1 MNKIVSWVL
10 TDLGYKIGLCAGAGV
25 IAIGAYAALN
35 TSSVKKEEPQP
46 VVQAVQIPPITEEVM
61 LDSMVRAWADPISQ
75 RFKKV
80 CYDGVRPNA
89 KYGFFVLYG
98 PKNPSDG
105 ENVMAEGWWYVEQE
119 FFRTSAGKYYTNDV
133 PSLENKA
140 HVYPDVTGLVCKDR

>member
-1 MNKIVSWVL
+1 MTIEYRHYLRYAPAAGMIAAILVVL
-10 TDLGYKIGLCAGAGV
+10 GIAVVV
-25 IAIGAYAALN
+25 IP
-35 TSSVKKEEPQP
+35 KEEPKRTVQEVQ
-46 VVQAVQIPPITEEVM
+46 VVQVAPITEDVM
-61 LDSMVRAWADPISQ
+61 LDSMVRAWSDPISQ

-80 CYDGVRPNA
+80 CYDGIRPNA